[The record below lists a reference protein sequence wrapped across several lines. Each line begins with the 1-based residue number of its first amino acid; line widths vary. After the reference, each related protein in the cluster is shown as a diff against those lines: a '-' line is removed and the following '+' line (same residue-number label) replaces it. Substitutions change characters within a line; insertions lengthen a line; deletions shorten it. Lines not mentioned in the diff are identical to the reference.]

1 MNLDFNARRWEKIR
15 RDSSSWWAGELDR
28 PLLHLTMS
36 GRDPC
41 RPEPALPPLGFTSH
55 YNPAIP
61 SEEIA
66 DRWLYDLE
74 SRHFL
79 GDSFPSVWPNFG
91 PGAVAAFMG
100 LELRNGENTV
110 WFHQPED
117 LELAGIELKFLPDNI
132 WFQRVRDLYR
142 AGAAKFGG
150 LVHMGMTDLGGNL
163 DIAASFRGSQNLL
176 VDLFDEPGEVEKI
189 AWRTHELW
197 WRYFEEFDRLIQPIN
212 RGYTAWTPVYSEA
225 PSYMLQCDFCY
236 MIGPEMFDRFVK
248 PELAASCRKLANPI
262 YHLDGPGQLNHLD
275 SLLEIPELKAV
286 QWVPGDGQPPVSEWP
301 DVYRKIRAAGK
312 NIQFFAGQ
320 DPLGWRCFEIIA
332 RQLGSAEGLVMIGDF
347 PPEDEADVR
356 RFLDKYGAT
365 D

>member
-15 RDSSSWWAGELDR
+15 EDYSAWWAGELKR
-28 PLLHLTMS
+28 PLLHLTMA
-36 GRDPC
+36 GRDPG
-41 RPEPALPPLGFTSH
+41 RPEPALPSLGFASH
-55 YNPAIP
+55 YDMAIP
-61 SEEIA
+61 GEEIA

-91 PGAVAAFMG
+91 PGAMAAFMG

-110 WFHQPED
+110 WFHQPDD
-117 LELAGIELKFLPDNI
+117 LELAGINLEFLPDNI

-150 LVHMGMTDLGGNL
+150 LVHIGMTDLGGNL

-176 VDLFDEPGEVEKI
+176 VDLFDEPAEVEKI

-212 RGYTAWTPVYSEA
+212 PGYTAWTPVYSEA

-320 DPLGWRCFEIIA
+320 DPLGWRCFETIA
-332 RQLGSAEGLVMIGDF
+332 GQLGSAEGLVMIGDF

-356 RFLDKYGAT
+356 RLLDKYGAAG
-365 D
+365 